1 MIAYIDL
8 CLDLNKTREA
18 KDGLHQYRNLSQSQ
32 APGSL
37 EVVIRY
43 LLDKAEEQ
51 CLEAKTAA
59 EKAEANGESSSQS
72 SDALAAMPPTDPDAE
87 PDPSSPPSDGS
98 AAVVA
103 AASSILALSSLT
115 LSAYIFLT
123 SGISS
128 ILVARTT

>member
-37 EVVIRY
+37 EVVIRS

-51 CLEAKTAA
+51 CL
-59 EKAEANGESSSQS
+59 
-72 SDALAAMPPTDPDAE
+72 
-87 PDPSSPPSDGS
+87 
-98 AAVVA
+98 
-103 AASSILALSSLT
+103 
-115 LSAYIFLT
+115 
-123 SGISS
+123 
-128 ILVARTT
+128 